1 MHNTIREHKQCP
13 FVLLLLLDI
22 LVTAL
27 LVLVVY
33 YTVYELPTVFP
44 RDSVEVPATVS
55 NQTSS
60 LPASE
65 ESTAA
70 VDEILSNQ
78 LSSLPASEKGTT
90 AMAGISGS
98 QAVSTSVPEEITAKD
113 WKTKFSEH
121 FTSEIVSTDTAYTSP
136 NLSVNITT
144 HTMGSGDNTVTYY
157 IADVYIADISSF
169 QTHFAYDTYG
179 SYKQSLSDMSSEVSA
194 VLAMNGDSYCFNLK
208 HLNGL
213 LVRNGTVYRTNPTT
227 ADICV
232 LYSDGTMVTSSPNDF
247 DAQQAI
253 DGDALQTWIFGP
265 KLLDDSG
272 KALTEFNTWDY
283 IRKSHPRSAIGYYE
297 PGHYC
302 FVVVDGRQTGYS
314 RGMTL
319 PELAKVF
326 ENLGCTAAYNLD
338 GGHTTFMTL
347 NSAVVNQPY
356 KPTKT
361 ISDCIYIC
369 ELSN

>member
-1 MHNTIREHKQCP
+1 MHETVNIHRRCP
-13 FVLLLLLDI
+13 LALLLFVDI
-22 LVTAL
+22 LITAL
-27 LVLVVY
+27 LVSVVY
-33 YTVYELPTVFP
+33 YTVYELPTVYS
-44 RDSVEVPATVS
+44 RDSVMAPIIS
-55 NQTSS
+55 SSQTSS
-60 LPASE
+60 QPMPQ

-70 VDEILSNQ
+70 V
-78 LSSLPASEKGTT
+78 
-90 AMAGISGS
+90 AGISS
-98 QAVSTSVPEEITAKD
+98 NQTAETSALEETAPED
-113 WKTKFSEH
+113 WKTKFAEH
-121 FTSEIVSTDTAYTSP
+121 FTSEIVSTDTSYSSP
-136 NLSVNITT
+136 NLSVDITK
-144 HTMGSGDNTVTYY
+144 HTLGSGKNTVTYY
-157 IADVYIADISSF
+157 IADIYMADISCF
-169 QTHFAYDTYG
+169 QTRFAYDTYG
-179 SYKQSLSDMSSEVSA
+179 NYKQSLSDMSSEVGA

-208 HLNGL
+208 YLNGL
-213 LVRNGTVYRTNPTT
+213 LVRNGTVYRTNQTT

-232 LYSDGTMVTSSPNDF
+232 LYRDGSMITSSPSDF
-247 DAQQAI
+247 DAQQAV
-253 DGDALQTWIFGP
+253 DGGALQTWVFGP

-272 KALTEFNTWDY
+272 KALTTFNTWDY

-319 PELAKVF
+319 PELAAVF

-356 KPTKT
+356 KPQKT

-369 ELSN
+369 EPSN